1 MIAPNPSAAL
11 DALTHPAT
19 TKVGRF
25 EVRELTLGT
34 MAVLQKIGS
43 PLAAP
48 GKELD
53 FPAVVELLYVLTRPA
68 GETLRLLAVGRD
80 AFEAEAYAW
89 ADGVTNAEATELL
102 QAAFAATGRIHA
114 ANPSSEE
121 PDEEAGNDA
130 VPDPTAAGPT
140 AGSPGA

>member
-1 MIAPNPSAAL
+1 MIAPNPAPAL

-34 MAVLQKIGS
+34 MAILQRIGS
-43 PLAAP
+43 PLATA
-48 GKELD
+48 GKKLD
-53 FPAVVELLYVLTRPA
+53 FPAICELLFVLTHPA
-68 GETLRLLAVGRD
+68 KETLRLLSGGHS
-80 AFEAEAYAW
+80 AFEAAAYDW

-114 ANPSSEE
+114 ANPSLEE

>member
-1 MIAPNPSAAL
+1 MIAPNPAPAL

-34 MAVLQKIGS
+34 MAVLQRIDS
-43 PLAAP
+43 PLATR

-53 FPAVVELLYVLTRPA
+53 FPAICALLFVLTHPVK
-68 GETLRLLAVGRD
+68 ETLRILAGGRD

-102 QAAFAATGRIHA
+102 QAAFAAAGRVHA
-114 ANPSSEE
+114 ANPSQEE
-121 PDEEAGNDA
+121 PDEEAGGDA
-130 VPDPTAAGPT
+130 AADPTAAGPT

>member
-1 MIAPNPSAAL
+1 MIAPNPAPAL

-34 MAVLQKIGS
+34 MAVLQRIGS
-43 PLAAP
+43 PLATR

-53 FPAVVELLYVLTRPA
+53 FPAICELLFVLTHPA
-68 GETLRLLAVGRD
+68 KETLRFLAVGRD

-89 ADGVTNAEATELL
+89 AEGVTNAEANELIK
-102 QAAFAATGRIHA
+102 AAFAATGRVHA

-121 PDEEAGNDA
+121 PDEEAGDNA

>member
-1 MIAPNPSAAL
+1 MIAPNPSSAL

-25 EVRELTLGT
+25 EVRALTLGT

-43 PLAAP
+43 PLATG
-48 GKELD
+48 GKDLD
-53 FPAVVELLYVLTRPA
+53 FPAICELLFVLTHPA
-68 GETLRLLAVGRD
+68 KETLRLLFGGHS
-80 AFEAEAYAW
+80 AFEAAAYDW

-102 QAAFAATGRIHA
+102 QAAFAATGLVHA
-114 ANPSSEE
+114 ANPSQEE

-140 AGSPGA
+140 AGSSGA